1 MFRKMIAK
9 HLMKR
14 AGKIAMLD
22 RPEIEEEFIEEKE
35 TCPTSHFYLTIL
47 ALLVRKLTEL

>member
-9 HLMKR
+9 HLIKR
-14 AGKIAMLD
+14 AGRIAMLD

-35 TCPTSHFYLTIL
+35 TCLTSHFI
-47 ALLVRKLTEL
+47 